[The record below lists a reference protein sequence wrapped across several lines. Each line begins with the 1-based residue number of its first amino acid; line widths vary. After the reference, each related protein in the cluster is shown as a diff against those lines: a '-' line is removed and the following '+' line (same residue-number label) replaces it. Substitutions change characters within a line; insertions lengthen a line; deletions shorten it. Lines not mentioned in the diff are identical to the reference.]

1 MEKKERLTYS
11 VEIYTALRVI
21 KNKFKDAG
29 LELDTRYL
37 DYFGEQCPRCGVPF
51 KLYRNEIKDAATV
64 SAFLNMEQQKGIA
77 YCLCKKCVREMSAFT
92 AAKDARITEERVFE
106 KIPDLKR
113 SKEPSRSVIE
123 LEKRILQK
131 IYGF

>member
-1 MEKKERLTYS
+1 MEGKDRLTYS

-29 LELDTRYL
+29 LKLDTRYM
-37 DYFGEQCPRCGVPF
+37 DYHGEQCPRCGSMF
-51 KLYRNEIKDAATV
+51 SIYRNEIKDAATV

-77 YCLCKKCVREMSAFT
+77 YCLCKKCVREMSTFT
-92 AAKDARITEERVFE
+92 AARDARITERRIFE

-113 SKEPSRSVIE
+113 SKDPSKSVIE
-123 LEKRILQK
+123 LEKRILAK